1 MCEKMLIVKKIIY
14 KISVLVVTVISSAC
28 SSFPEQI
35 NSASASVVESI
46 TNTFSQDNLQTT
58 TVKVINLPKLSSA
71 PIVIEDVNINLI
83 NNIKTNQ
90 ELNIPAEL
98 ITYEPGPYKIGDGDK
113 LLIYVYGETERL
125 SAVLVAGRAINP
137 IYEKYVRNDGTIFYP
152 NAGVINVRGKT
163 VEEVRKEITSKL
175 SKVLNDPQVDVSV
188 TEYNSQKAILSG
200 MFSNPG
206 PQALKTVPVTL
217 GEIVSKGNPYFQKNQ
232 GSEGDLTSMKLNRD
246 GVIYDIDYEYLSR
259 NSQLANLIYLKD
271 GDVIHIPDSSLNYV
285 YVLGE
290 ATDPKSIKLTRKSIP
305 LSSALGEAKGLD
317 LSAAKNTEVYIF
329 RPVGADGKPRIFNL
343 DMTSP
348 AGYILADKFEL
359 KSRDIVY
366 IGSKGVTSWS
376 RFISQLV
383 PITSFIN
390 SSEDIGKD

>member
-1 MCEKMLIVKKIIY
+1 MLVMKKYIY
-14 KISVLVVTVISSAC
+14 KISVLVLSLLASSC

-35 NSASASVVESI
+35 NSARASVVESL
-46 TNTFSQDNLQTT
+46 TNTFSYENLQTET
-58 TVKVINLPKLSSA
+58 IRVINLPELSSA
-71 PIVIEDVNINLI
+71 PIIIEDVNINLI
-83 NNIKTNQ
+83 NNIKSNQ
-90 ELNIPAEL
+90 DLNIPAEL
-98 ITYEPGPYKIGDGDK
+98 IAYEPGPYKIGDGDK

-152 NAGVINVRGKT
+152 NAGIITVRGKT

-200 MFSNPG
+200 IFSNPG

-217 GEIVSKGNPYFQKNQ
+217 GEIVSKGNPYNVDNQ
-232 GSEGDLTSMKLNRD
+232 GSEGDLTSMRLNRD
-246 GVIYDIDYEYLSR
+246 GVIYNIDYEYLSR
-259 NSQLANLIYLKD
+259 NSQLASLIYVKD

-290 ATDPKSIKLTRKSIP
+290 AADPKSIKLSRKSIP
-305 LSSALGEAKGLD
+305 LSSALGEARGLN
-317 LSAAKNTEVYIF
+317 LAAAKNKEVYIF
-329 RPVGADGKPRIFNL
+329 RSAGIDGEPRIFNL

-359 KSRDIVY
+359 KPRDIVY

-376 RFISQLV
+376 RFISQLL
-383 PITSFIN
+383 PITNFIN
-390 SSEDIGKD
+390 SSEDIGRN

>member
-1 MCEKMLIVKKIIY
+1 MLVMKKYIY
-14 KISVLVVTVISSAC
+14 KISVLVLSLLASSC

-35 NSASASVVESI
+35 NSARASVVESL
-46 TNTFSQDNLQTT
+46 TNTFSQENLQTE
-58 TVKVINLPKLSSA
+58 TVKVLNLPELSSA
-71 PIVIEDVNINLI
+71 PIIIEDVNINLI
-83 NNIKTNQ
+83 NNIKSSQ
-90 ELNIPAEL
+90 DLNIPAEL
-98 ITYEPGPYKIGDGDK
+98 ITYEPGPYRIGDGDK

-152 NAGVINVRGKT
+152 NAGIITVRGKT

-200 MFSNPG
+200 IFSNPG

-217 GEIVSKGNPYFQKNQ
+217 GEIVSKGNPYNLVNE

-246 GVIYDIDYEYLSR
+246 GVIYNIDYEYLSR
-259 NSQLANLIYLKD
+259 NSQLANLIYIKD
-271 GDVIHIPDSSLNYV
+271 GDLIHIPDSSLNYV

-290 ATDPKSIKLTRKSIP
+290 AADPKSIKLSRKSIP
-305 LSSALGEAKGLD
+305 LSTALGEAKGLD
-317 LSAAKNTEVYIF
+317 LAAAKNKEVYIF
-329 RPVGADGKPRIFNL
+329 RSVGLDGEPRIFNL
-343 DMTSP
+343 DMSSP

-359 KSRDIVY
+359 NPRDIVY

-376 RFISQLV
+376 RFISQLL
-383 PITSFIN
+383 PITNFIN
-390 SSEDIGKD
+390 SSEDIGRN

>member
-1 MCEKMLIVKKIIY
+1 MLMIKKYIH
-14 KISVLVVTVISSAC
+14 KFLVLVLTLLASSC

-35 NSASASVVESI
+35 NSARASVVKSLN
-46 TNTFSQDNLQTT
+46 NTFSQDNLKTET
-58 TVKVINLPKLSSA
+58 IRVINLPELSSA
-71 PIVIEDVNINLI
+71 PIIIEDVNINLI
-83 NNIKTNQ
+83 NNIKSNQ
-90 ELNIPAEL
+90 DLNIPAEL
-98 ITYEPGPYKIGDGDK
+98 IAYEPGPYKIGDGDK

-152 NAGVINVRGKT
+152 NAGIITVRGKT

-200 MFSNPG
+200 IFSNPG

-217 GEIVSKGNPYFQKNQ
+217 GEIVSKGNPYNVDNQ
-232 GSEGDLTSMKLNRD
+232 GSEGDLTSMRLNRD
-246 GVIYDIDYEYLSR
+246 GVIYNIDYEYLSR
-259 NSQLANLIYLKD
+259 NSQLASLIYVKD

-290 ATDPKSIKLTRKSIP
+290 AADPKSIKLSRKSIP
-305 LSSALGEAKGLD
+305 LSSALGEARGLN
-317 LSAAKNTEVYIF
+317 LAAAKNKEVYIF
-329 RPVGADGKPRIFNL
+329 RSAGIDGEPRIFNL

-359 KSRDIVY
+359 KPRDIVY

-376 RFISQLV
+376 RFISQLL
-383 PITSFIN
+383 PITNFIN
-390 SSEDIGKD
+390 SSEDIGRN

>member
-1 MCEKMLIVKKIIY
+1 MLVMKKYIY
-14 KISVLVVTVISSAC
+14 KISVLVLSLLASSC

-35 NSASASVVESI
+35 NSARASVVESL
-46 TNTFSQDNLQTT
+46 TNTFSYENLQTDT
-58 TVKVINLPKLSSA
+58 IKVINLPELSSA
-71 PIVIEDVNINLI
+71 PIIIEDVNINLI
-83 NNIKTNQ
+83 NNIKSNQ
-90 ELNIPAEL
+90 DLNIPAEL
-98 ITYEPGPYKIGDGDK
+98 ITYEPGPYRIGDGDK

-152 NAGVINVRGKT
+152 NAGIITVRGKT

-200 MFSNPG
+200 IFSNPG

-217 GEIVSKGNPYFQKNQ
+217 GEIVSKGNPYNSKNQ
-232 GSEGDLTSMKLNRD
+232 GLEGDLTSMKLNRD
-246 GVIYDIDYEYLSR
+246 GVIYNIDYEYLSR
-259 NSQLANLIYLKD
+259 NSQLANLIYIKD

-290 ATDPKSIKLTRKSIP
+290 AADPKSIKMSRKTIP
-305 LSSALGEAKGLD
+305 LSTAMGEAKGLN
-317 LSAAKNTEVYIF
+317 LAAAKNKEVYIF
-329 RPVGADGKPRIFNL
+329 RSVGLDGEPRIFNL
-343 DMTSP
+343 DMSSP

-359 KSRDIVY
+359 NPRDIVY

-376 RFISQLV
+376 RFISQLL
-383 PITSFIN
+383 PITNFIN
-390 SSEDIGKD
+390 SSEDIGRN

>member
-1 MCEKMLIVKKIIY
+1 MFVIKKYSY
-14 KISVLVVTVISSAC
+14 KISVLVLTLLASSC

-35 NSASASVVESI
+35 NSARASVVESL
-46 TNTFSQDNLQTT
+46 TNTFSQENLQTE
-58 TVKVINLPKLSSA
+58 TVKVINLPELSSA
-71 PIVIEDVNINLI
+71 PIIIEDVNINLI
-83 NNIKTNQ
+83 NNIKSNQ
-90 ELNIPAEL
+90 DLNIPAEL
-98 ITYEPGPYKIGDGDK
+98 ITYEPGPYRIGDGDK

-152 NAGVINVRGKT
+152 NAGIITVRGKT

-200 MFSNPG
+200 IFSNPG

-217 GEIVSKGNPYFQKNQ
+217 GEIVSKGNPYNVDNQ
-232 GSEGDLTSMKLNRD
+232 GSEGDLTSMRLNRD
-246 GVIYDIDYEYLSR
+246 GVIYNIDYEYLSR
-259 NSQLANLIYLKD
+259 NSQLASLIYVKD

-290 ATDPKSIKLTRKSIP
+290 AADPKSIKLSRESIP
-305 LSSALGEAKGLD
+305 LSSALGEARGLN
-317 LSAAKNTEVYIF
+317 LAAAKNKEVYIF
-329 RPVGADGKPRIFNL
+329 RSTGIDGEPRIFNL

-359 KSRDIVY
+359 KPRDIVY

-376 RFISQLV
+376 RFISQLL
-383 PITSFIN
+383 PITDFIN
-390 SSEDIGKD
+390 SSEDIGRN

>member
-1 MCEKMLIVKKIIY
+1 MLVMKKYSY
-14 KISVLVVTVISSAC
+14 KISMLVLSLLASSC

-35 NSASASVVESI
+35 NSARASVVESL
-46 TNTFSQDNLQTT
+46 TNTFSYENLQTDT
-58 TVKVINLPKLSSA
+58 IKAINLPELSSA
-71 PIVIEDVNINLI
+71 PIIIEDVNINLI
-83 NNIKTNQ
+83 NNIKSNQ
-90 ELNIPAEL
+90 DLNIPAEL
-98 ITYEPGPYKIGDGDK
+98 ITYEPGPYRIGDGDK

-152 NAGVINVRGKT
+152 NAGIITVRGKT

-200 MFSNPG
+200 IFSNPG
-206 PQALKTVPVTL
+206 PHALKTVPVTL
-217 GEIVSKGNPYFQKNQ
+217 GEIVSKGNPYNLVNQ

-246 GVIYDIDYEYLSR
+246 GVIYNIDYEYLSR
-259 NSQLANLIYLKD
+259 NSQLANLIYIKD

-290 ATDPKSIKLTRKSIP
+290 AADPKSIKLSRKSIP
-305 LSSALGEAKGLD
+305 LSTALGEAKGLD
-317 LSAAKNTEVYIF
+317 LAAAKNKEVYIF
-329 RPVGADGKPRIFNL
+329 RSVGLDGKPRIFNL
-343 DMTSP
+343 DMSSP

-359 KSRDIVY
+359 NPRDIVY

-376 RFISQLV
+376 RFISQLL
-383 PITSFIN
+383 PITNFIN
-390 SSEDIGKD
+390 SSEDIGRN

>member
-1 MCEKMLIVKKIIY
+1 MLLIKKYFY
-14 KISVLVVTVISSAC
+14 KILVLVTALIASSC
-28 SSFPEQI
+28 STFPEQI
-35 NSASASVVESI
+35 NSARASVVNTI
-46 TNTFSQDNLQTT
+46 TNTFSQDNLQTET
-58 TVKVINLPKLSSA
+58 IRVINLPELSSA

-137 IYEKYVRNDGTIFYP
+137 IYEKNVRNDGTIFYP
-152 NAGVINVRGKT
+152 NAGIIAVRGKT
-163 VEEVRKEITSKL
+163 VEEVRKEITSRL

-200 MFSNPG
+200 IFSNPG

-217 GEIVSKGNPYFQKNQ
+217 GEIVSKGNPYILNNQ
-232 GSEGDLTSMKLNRD
+232 DSEGDLTSLKLNRD
-246 GVIYDIDYEYLSR
+246 GVIYNIDYEYLSR
-259 NSQLANLIYLKD
+259 NSQLANLIYIKD

-290 ATDPKSIKLTRKSIP
+290 AADPKSIKLSRKSIP
-305 LSSALGEAKGLD
+305 LSTALGEAKGLD
-317 LSAAKNTEVYIF
+317 LAAAKNKEVYIF
-329 RPVGADGKPRIFNL
+329 RSVGLDGKPRIFNL
-343 DMTSP
+343 DMSSP

-359 KSRDIVY
+359 NPRDIVY

-376 RFISQLV
+376 RFISQLL
-383 PITSFIN
+383 PITNFIN
-390 SSEDIGKD
+390 SSEDIGQN

>member
-1 MCEKMLIVKKIIY
+1 MLVMKKYIY
-14 KISVLVVTVISSAC
+14 KISVLVLSLLASSC

-35 NSASASVVESI
+35 NSARASVVESL
-46 TNTFSQDNLQTT
+46 TNTFSYENLQTDT
-58 TVKVINLPKLSSA
+58 IKVINLPELSSA
-71 PIVIEDVNINLI
+71 PIIIEDVNINLI
-83 NNIKTNQ
+83 NNIKSNQ
-90 ELNIPAEL
+90 DLNIPAEL
-98 ITYEPGPYKIGDGDK
+98 ITYEPGPYRIGDGDK

-152 NAGVINVRGKT
+152 NAGIITVRGKT

-200 MFSNPG
+200 IFSNPG

-217 GEIVSKGNPYFQKNQ
+217 GEIVSKGNPYNSNNQ

-246 GVIYDIDYEYLSR
+246 GVIYNIDYEYLSR
-259 NSQLANLIYLKD
+259 NSQLANLIYVKD

-290 ATDPKSIKLTRKSIP
+290 AADPKSIKMSRKTIP
-305 LSSALGEAKGLD
+305 LSTAMGEAKGLN
-317 LSAAKNTEVYIF
+317 LAAAKNKEVYIF
-329 RPVGADGKPRIFNL
+329 RSVGLDGEPRIFNL
-343 DMTSP
+343 DMSSP

-359 KSRDIVY
+359 NPRDIVY

-376 RFISQLV
+376 RFISQLL
-383 PITSFIN
+383 PITNFIN
-390 SSEDIGKD
+390 SSEDIGRN

>member
-1 MCEKMLIVKKIIY
+1 MLEIKKYIY
-14 KISVLVVTVISSAC
+14 KILVLVLTLLASSC

-35 NSASASVVESI
+35 NSARASVVESL
-46 TNTFSQDNLQTT
+46 TNTFSHENLQTET
-58 TVKVINLPKLSSA
+58 IKVINLPELSSA
-71 PIVIEDVNINLI
+71 PILIEEVNINLI
-83 NNIKTNQ
+83 NNIKSNQ
-90 ELNIPAEL
+90 DLNIPAEL
-98 ITYEPGPYKIGDGDK
+98 ITYEPGPYRIGDGDK

-152 NAGVINVRGKT
+152 NAGIITVRGKT

-200 MFSNPG
+200 IFSNPG

-217 GEIVSKGNPYFQKNQ
+217 GEIVSKGNPYNLDNQ

-246 GVIYDIDYEYLSR
+246 GVIYNIDYEYLSR
-259 NSQLANLIYLKD
+259 NSQLANLIYVKD

-290 ATDPKSIKLTRKSIP
+290 ATDPKSIKMSRKTIP
-305 LSSALGEAKGLD
+305 LSTALGEAKGLD
-317 LSAAKNTEVYIF
+317 LSAAKNKEVYVF
-329 RPVGADGKPRIFNL
+329 RSVGLDGEPRIFNL
-343 DMTSP
+343 DMSSP

-359 KSRDIVY
+359 NPRDIIY

-376 RFISQLV
+376 RFISQLL
-383 PITSFIN
+383 PITNFIN
-390 SSEDIGKD
+390 SSEDIGRN

>member
-1 MCEKMLIVKKIIY
+1 MLMIKKYIH
-14 KISVLVVTVISSAC
+14 KFLVLVLTLLASSC

-35 NSASASVVESI
+35 NSARASVAKSLN
-46 TNTFSQDNLQTT
+46 NTFSQDNLKTET
-58 TVKVINLPKLSSA
+58 IRVINLPELSSA
-71 PIVIEDVNINLI
+71 PIIIEDVNINLI
-83 NNIKTNQ
+83 NNIKSNQ
-90 ELNIPAEL
+90 DLNIPAEL
-98 ITYEPGPYKIGDGDK
+98 IAYEPGPYKIGDGDK

-152 NAGVINVRGKT
+152 NAGIITVRGKT

-200 MFSNPG
+200 IFSNPG

-217 GEIVSKGNPYFQKNQ
+217 GEIVSKGNPYNVDNQ
-232 GSEGDLTSMKLNRD
+232 GSEGDLTSMRLNRD
-246 GVIYDIDYEYLSR
+246 GVIYNIDYEYLSR
-259 NSQLANLIYLKD
+259 NSQLASLIYVKD

-290 ATDPKSIKLTRKSIP
+290 AADPKSIKLSRKSIP
-305 LSSALGEAKGLD
+305 LSSALGEARGLN
-317 LSAAKNTEVYIF
+317 LAAAKNKEVYIF
-329 RPVGADGKPRIFNL
+329 RSAGIDGEPRIFNL

-359 KSRDIVY
+359 KPRDIVY

-376 RFISQLV
+376 RFISQLL
-383 PITSFIN
+383 PITNFIN
-390 SSEDIGKD
+390 SSEDIGRN

>member
-1 MCEKMLIVKKIIY
+1 MLVMKKYIY
-14 KISVLVVTVISSAC
+14 KISVLVLSLLASSC

-35 NSASASVVESI
+35 NSARASVVESL
-46 TNTFSQDNLQTT
+46 TNTFSYENLQTDT
-58 TVKVINLPKLSSA
+58 IKVINLPELSSA
-71 PIVIEDVNINLI
+71 PIIIEDVNINLI
-83 NNIKTNQ
+83 NNIKSNQ
-90 ELNIPAEL
+90 DLNIPAEL
-98 ITYEPGPYKIGDGDK
+98 ITYEPGPYRIGDGDK

-152 NAGVINVRGKT
+152 NAGIITVRGKT

-200 MFSNPG
+200 IFSNPG

-217 GEIVSKGNPYFQKNQ
+217 GEIVSKGNPYNVDNQ
-232 GSEGDLTSMKLNRD
+232 GSEGDLTSMRLNRD
-246 GVIYDIDYEYLSR
+246 GVIYNIDYEYLSR
-259 NSQLANLIYLKD
+259 NSQLASLIYVKD

-290 ATDPKSIKLTRKSIP
+290 AADPKSIKLSRKSIP
-305 LSSALGEAKGLD
+305 LSTALGEAKGLD
-317 LSAAKNTEVYIF
+317 LAAAKNKEVYIF
-329 RPVGADGKPRIFNL
+329 RSVGLDGKPRIFNL
-343 DMTSP
+343 DMSSP

-359 KSRDIVY
+359 NPRDIVY

-376 RFISQLV
+376 RFISQLL
-383 PITSFIN
+383 PITNFIN
-390 SSEDIGKD
+390 SSEDIGRN

>member
-1 MCEKMLIVKKIIY
+1 MLMIKKYIH
-14 KISVLVVTVISSAC
+14 KFLVLVLTLLASSC

-35 NSASASVVESI
+35 NSARASVVKSLN
-46 TNTFSQDNLQTT
+46 NTFSQDNLKTET
-58 TVKVINLPKLSSA
+58 IRVINLPELSSA
-71 PIVIEDVNINLI
+71 PIIIEDVNINLI
-83 NNIKTNQ
+83 NNIKSNQ
-90 ELNIPAEL
+90 DLNIPAEL
-98 ITYEPGPYKIGDGDK
+98 IAYEPGPYKIGDGDK

-152 NAGVINVRGKT
+152 NAGIITVRGKT

-200 MFSNPG
+200 IFSNPG

-246 GVIYDIDYEYLSR
+246 GVIYNIDYEYLSR
-259 NSQLANLIYLKD
+259 NSQLANLIYIKD

-290 ATDPKSIKLTRKSIP
+290 AADPKSIKLSRKSIP
-305 LSSALGEAKGLD
+305 LSSALGEARGLN
-317 LSAAKNTEVYIF
+317 LAAAKNKEVYIF
-329 RPVGADGKPRIFNL
+329 RSAGIDGEPRIFNL

-359 KSRDIVY
+359 KPRDIVY

-376 RFISQLV
+376 RFISQLL
-383 PITSFIN
+383 PITNFIN
-390 SSEDIGKD
+390 SSEDIGRN

>member
-1 MCEKMLIVKKIIY
+1 MIEIKKYIY
-14 KISVLVVTVISSAC
+14 KILVLVIALIASSC

-35 NSASASVVESI
+35 NSARASVVESL
-46 TNTFSQDNLQTT
+46 TNTFSQENLQTE
-58 TVKVINLPKLSSA
+58 TVKVLNLPELSSA
-71 PIVIEDVNINLI
+71 PIIIEDVNINLI
-83 NNIKTNQ
+83 NNIKSSQ
-90 ELNIPAEL
+90 DLNIPAEL
-98 ITYEPGPYKIGDGDK
+98 ITYEPGPYRIGDGDK

-152 NAGVINVRGKT
+152 NAGIITVRGKT

-200 MFSNPG
+200 IFSNPG

-217 GEIVSKGNPYFQKNQ
+217 GEIVSKGNPYNSVNQ

-246 GVIYDIDYEYLSR
+246 GVIYNIDYEYLSR
-259 NSQLANLIYLKD
+259 NSQLANLIYIND

-290 ATDPKSIKLTRKSIP
+290 AADPKSIKLSRKSIP
-305 LSSALGEAKGLD
+305 LSTALGEAKGLD
-317 LSAAKNTEVYIF
+317 LAAAKNKEVYIF
-329 RPVGADGKPRIFNL
+329 RSVGLDGEPRIFNL
-343 DMTSP
+343 DMSSP

-359 KSRDIVY
+359 NPRDIVY

-376 RFISQLV
+376 RFISQLL
-383 PITSFIN
+383 PITNFIN
-390 SSEDIGKD
+390 SSEDIGRN